1 MASHSSLHWL
11 IRRPPPRIKIRL
23 GWFGYRGAALLI
35 FGIIYVFMGVAITFN
50 RAVDPALI
58 HTQIP
63 FPIRIAIWSGAG
75 MVAILAAFLPR
86 WEIIGFALLFIGPA
100 ERFLSFSVAL
110 LSEPNLMRLTGVCV
124 YLLHAALVVL
134 IAAWP
139 EPVAVRPSSE
149 ESSDTEPPP

>member
-1 MASHSSLHWL
+1 LTLSWL
-11 IRRPPPRIKIRL
+11 IRRPPPHIRLRL
-23 GWFGYRGAALLI
+23 GWFGFRGAALLI

-50 RAVDPALI
+50 RTVDPALI

-63 FPIRIAIWSGAG
+63 FPIRVAIWSGAG
-75 MVAILAAFLPR
+75 VIAILAAFMPR

-100 ERFLSFSVAL
+100 ERFLSFAVAL
-110 LSEPNLMRLTGVCV
+110 ISEPNLMRLTGVCV

-139 EPVAVRPSSE
+139 EPVAVPPSSE
-149 ESSDTEPPP
+149 PPPDTEPLP

>member
-1 MASHSSLHWL
+1 
-11 IRRPPPRIKIRL
+11 
-23 GWFGYRGAALLI
+23 
-35 FGIIYVFMGVAITFN
+35 
-50 RAVDPALI
+50 
-58 HTQIP
+58 
-63 FPIRIAIWSGAG
+63 
-75 MVAILAAFLPR
+75 
-86 WEIIGFALLFIGPA
+86 
-100 ERFLSFSVAL
+100 L